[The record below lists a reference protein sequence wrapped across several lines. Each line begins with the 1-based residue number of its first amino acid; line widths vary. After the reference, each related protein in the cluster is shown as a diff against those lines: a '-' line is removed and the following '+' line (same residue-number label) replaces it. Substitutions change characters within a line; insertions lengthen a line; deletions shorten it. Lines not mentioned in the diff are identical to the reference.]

1 MRRVPFTRGG
11 ENMKIKEVFFTIQG
25 EGSHTGRPA
34 VFCRFAGCNL
44 WSGREKDRSTAV
56 CQFCD
61 TDFLGGFSFTHEE
74 LRRAIVDCWG
84 DRPGRKF
91 VVFTGGEPALQL
103 TSALIYALQRDGFDV
118 AVESNGSL
126 PLPSGVYWKTVSPK
140 AGADLVVTSGSELK
154 VVWPQDLD
162 LDALSRLDFRERY
175 LQPMDGH
182 ADSTKMCIDMV
193 TQRPN
198 WRLSLQ
204 THKWAGIR

>member
-1 MRRVPFTRGG
+1 
-11 ENMKIKEVFFTIQG
+11 MKIKEVFFTIQG
-25 EGSHTGRPA
+25 EGEHTGRPA
-34 VFCRFAGCNL
+34 VFCRFSGCNL
-44 WSGREKDRSTAV
+44 WSGREKDRASAV

-61 TDFLGGFSFTHEE
+61 TNFVGGDTYTEAE
-74 LRRAIVDCWG
+74 LIQVINDCWG
-84 DRPGRKF
+84 GKSGRKF

-103 TSALIYALQRDGFDV
+103 TSTMIHRLQRDGFDV

-126 PLPSGVYWKTVSPK
+126 PLPSGVYWRTISPK
-140 AGADLVVTSGSELK
+140 AGADLVETRGSELK

-162 LDALSRLDFRERY
+162 LDMLERLDFHIRY

-182 ADSTKMCIDMV
+182 EGSTKMCIDAVM
-193 TQRPN
+193 QRPN